1 MTSYY
6 FNNSFEFPNFFQE
19 NYNFPKLK
27 RITNE
32 DTGER
37 FYTTE
42 EGKKYP
48 SVTTVLAAW
57 PNPAIENWIKRVGE
71 KTAEN
76 IRRESLNF
84 GSLTHEI
91 LEIIFNNNFMKLNN
105 EDYTPMKYGGS
116 IEAATSL
123 VSRIVKSG
131 ELGPILG
138 LESSLYDDN
147 LKVAGTLDCLAYYNG
162 KLTVFDFKTTRKNLN
177 IRVEHLIQCAAY
189 STMFSNYSGI
199 PVEQI
204 AVAQVTKTGFN
215 TRIKI
220 EKPQNYFHLFEQK
233 LKYYYKTKNDLNNR

>member
-1 MTSYY
+1 MTPYY
-6 FNNSFEFPNFFQE
+6 FNNSFEFPNFSYE
-19 NYNFPKLK
+19 NYDFPKLK
-27 RITNE
+27 RVTNE

-42 EGKKYP
+42 EGEKYP

-116 IEAATSL
+116 IEAAASL
-123 VSRIVKSG
+123 VSRIVNSG

-199 PVEQI
+199 SVEQI
-204 AVAQVTKTGFN
+204 AVAQVTKIGFN
-215 TRIKI
+215 TQIKI

-233 LKYYYKTKNDLNNR
+233 LKYYYKMKNDLNIR

>member
-6 FNNSFEFPNFFQE
+6 FNNSFKFPTFSHE
-19 NYNFPKLK
+19 NYDFPKLK
-27 RITNE
+27 RMTNE
-32 DTGER
+32 HTGER

-48 SVTTVLAAW
+48 SVTTILAAW

-71 KTAEN
+71 ETAEN

-105 EDYTPMKYGGS
+105 KDYSPAKYGGS
-116 IEAATSL
+116 IEAAASL
-123 VSRIVKSG
+123 VSRIVNSG
-131 ELGPILG
+131 ELEPILG

-177 IRVEHLIQCAAY
+177 IRSDHLIQCSAY

-204 AVAQVTKTGFN
+204 AVTQVTKIGFN
-215 TRIKI
+215 TQIKI
-220 EKPQNYFHLFEQK
+220 EKPQNYFHLFEER
-233 LKYYYKTKNDLNNR
+233 LEYYYRIKNDLNNR

>member
-6 FNNSFEFPNFFQE
+6 FNNSFEFPNFSYE
-19 NYNFPKLK
+19 NYDFPKLK
-27 RITNE
+27 RVTNE

-42 EGKKYP
+42 EGEKYP

-116 IEAATSL
+116 IEAAASL

-204 AVAQVTKTGFN
+204 AVAQVTKIGFN
-215 TRIKI
+215 TQIKI
-220 EKPQNYFHLFEQK
+220 EKPQIWKKHIFS
-233 LKYYYKTKNDLNNR
+233 TS